1 MVVKSIKKGQGMDA
15 WQGAQMMYVAKEEI
29 PTNAFEKL
37 FLQMNEKNLHSDMVK
52 QDVLILTGR
61 NDHFIPFR
69 AHDMQIKALTNAK
82 SVTGRVFNKEE
93 QAHNHCQIGN
103 TGLALDVMV
112 KWIDDKS

>member
-1 MVVKSIKKGQGMDA
+1 VR
-15 WQGAQMMYVAKEEI
+15 EI
-29 PTNAFEKL
+29 FTYGSVGRAPRKRCLYPGKKL

-52 QDVLILTGR
+52 QDVLILTVR

-82 SVTGRVFNKEE
+82 SVTGRVFTKEE

-103 TGLALDVMV
+103 TGLAHEVMG
-112 KWIDDKS
+112 KWIDEKSCPPVIDQA